1 MRREQKQVFVLH
13 LGSRQSIGPDDLRV
27 MWATACESLD
37 VRVSR
42 RPPRV
47 GESANRPCYGL
58 WVGRVFNR
66 IPAEQRL
73 RAMLEARGYLFSLT
87 NTAL

>member
-1 MRREQKQVFVLH
+1 MQHEQKQVFVLH
-13 LGSRQSIGPDDLRV
+13 LGSRQSIGPDDLRAI
-27 MWATACESLD
+27 WATACESLD

-42 RPPRV
+42 RMQRA
-47 GESANRPCYGL
+47 GGSANRPCYGL

-66 IPAEQRL
+66 VPAEQRL
-73 RAMLEARGYLFSLT
+73 RALLEARGYLFTLT

>member
-42 RPPRV
+42 RLPRT
-47 GESANRPCYGL
+47 GASANRPCYDL

-73 RAMLEARGYLFSLT
+73 RAMLEARGYLFTLT
-87 NTAL
+87 NTAP